1 MRYTPCK
8 IVEDGRTYTIPLYQR
23 LFEWDTDNLLTLLED
38 LKKKYEETQGED
50 YYYIGMLTAT
60 ASDEL
65 VDGQQR
71 FTAMMLLG
79 AVLHKYYGAW
89 RQFLLPAE
97 GKLRVDFSARPRD
110 KEYLLALIEGGAEI
124 SDSPKNLKMHSGY
137 LAINQFM
144 EEFGKEQQEGFA
156 KYVYERLCFFVS
168 YLPEGYTPKAL
179 NKYFERM
186 NTTGKNLEQH
196 EILKVRLLC
205 RLGQD
210 VDKYMALW
218 NRLADVDTLLIR
230 SKEGEGLDKTKRA
243 LSANLATILFSS
255 MIDGLSDEEN
265 GDSIPISDVDP
276 SSTKPDK
283 ERESQSDSQCA
294 LAFPYLLLHVLYR
307 MIGAKIE
314 CSISDYFKPS
324 NLLRIFEEYF
334 PSGGEEDI
342 LEFMERLLKARLAL
356 DICFIRPTSEGYY
369 LDMNASED
377 SEELKTLMMYQSML
391 YVSSSN
397 TTHYKW
403 FATLMDVVEVDGL
416 PSVTKLYEALR
427 DKSMAE
433 HPLPRYE
440 ELRYGNDIRYWFWL
454 LDFYIWLHR
463 DKLFEHQPKEKKIAE
478 NYIFRR
484 NRSLEHVA
492 PQNPKRDSTMQWEK
506 TSEDQQLRD
515 SFGNLVMISA
525 GLNSSL
531 SNESYEVKRAHV
543 EAYCN
548 GSKTGSI
555 ESLKLLQLYKD
566 YPNGW
571 TKEAIQE
578 HGEKMYEIL
587 SNELKA

>member
-124 SDSPKNLKMHSGY
+124 GDSPKNLKMHSGY

-230 SKEGEGLDKTKRA
+230 SKEGEGLDNPKREA
-243 LSANLATILFSS
+243 LSANLASS

-265 GDSIPISDVDP
+265 GDSIPISDVAP

-294 LAFPYLLLHVLYR
+294 LSFPYLLLHVLYR

-334 PSGGEEDI
+334 PSGGEKDI

-403 FATLMDVVEVDGL
+403 FTTLMDVVEKDGL
-416 PSVTKLYEALR
+416 PSVTKLYKALR

-433 HPLPRYE
+433 HPLPSYE
-440 ELRYGNDIRYWFWL
+440 ELSYGKDIRYWFWL

-543 EAYCN
+543 EAYIN

-555 ESLKLLQLYKD
+555 ESLKLLRLYID

-571 TKEAIQE
+571 TKEAIRV
-578 HGEKMYEIL
+578 HGEKMYKIL
-587 SNELKA
+587 RDGLKA

>member
-79 AVLHKYYGAW
+79 AVLHKYYEAW

-110 KEYLLALIEGGAEI
+110 KEYLLALIEGGVEI
-124 SDSPKNLKMHSGY
+124 GDSPKNLKMHSGY

-144 EEFGKEQQEGFA
+144 EGFGKEQQEGFA

-230 SKEGEGLDKTKRA
+230 SKEGEGLDNA
-243 LSANLATILFSS
+243 LSANLASS

-294 LAFPYLLLHVLYR
+294 LSFPYLLLHVLYR

-334 PSGGEEDI
+334 PSGGEKDI

-403 FATLMDVVEVDGL
+403 FATLMDVVEEDGL

-433 HPLPRYE
+433 HPLPSYE
-440 ELRYGNDIRYWFWL
+440 ELSYGKDIRYWFWL

-555 ESLKLLQLYKD
+555 ESLKLLRLYMD

>member
-23 LFEWDTDNLLTLLED
+23 LFEWDTDNLLMLLED
-38 LKKKYEETQGED
+38 LKKKYEDTQGKD

-60 ASDEL
+60 ASGEL

-79 AVLHKYYGAW
+79 AVLQKYYEPW
-89 RQFLLPAE
+89 EQFSLSAE

-110 KEYLLALIEGGAEI
+110 KEYLIALIQGKTEI
-124 SDSPKNLKMHSGY
+124 SDAQKNFKMHSGY
-137 LAINQFM
+137 LAIKQFM
-144 EEFGKEQQEGFA
+144 EEFSKEQQEGFA

-168 YLPEGYTPKAL
+168 YLPEGYKPKAL

-196 EILKVRLLC
+196 EILKVRLLSK
-205 RLGQD
+205 LEQD

-218 NRLADVDTLLIR
+218 NKLADVDTLLIR
-230 SKEGEGLDKTKRA
+230 SKEGEDLGELLKTP
-243 LSANLATILFSS
+243 LETILSS
-255 MIDGLSDEEN
+255 NIIGKEN
-265 GDSIPISDVDP
+265 GDSTLISDIAP
-276 SSTKPDK
+276 SSKKPDK
-283 ERESQSDSQCA
+283 DRESQSDSQCA
-294 LAFPYLLLHVLYR
+294 LSFPYLLLHVLYR

-324 NLLRIFEEYF
+324 NLLWIFEKYF

-377 SEELKTLMMYQSML
+377 NEALKTLMMYQSML

-403 FATLMDVVEVDGL
+403 FATLMDVVEEDGL
-416 PSVTKLYEALR
+416 PSVTKLYEVLR

-515 SFGNLVMISA
+515 SFGNLVMISS

-543 EAYCN
+543 EAYSN

-555 ESLKLLQLYKD
+555 ESLKLLLLYKD
-566 YPNGW
+566 YSNGW